1 MQDNI
6 NKLLLMRLKK
16 TKVPPIEYWRLF
28 ACRHNTA
35 TLPPHEK
42 WEKVWK
48 EFVKIYRS
56 DNVAIYFSGSS
67 KKQLNL
73 PAIKSYFRV
82 EWDKSR
88 RTGRESI
95 SALEEKWWGLAET
108 IMPNIRILRH
118 IKLPESGMHLDIFW
132 PEAMVALEVQGEQHW
147 RSTAVFGGA
156 KNFAKRQERDARK
169 RNICARLGI
178 KLVEISNCTPV
189 LRRLNEL
196 SGLLRKIQSTGSG

>member
-1 MQDNI
+1 MKDNI
-6 NKLLLMRLKK
+6 NKLLLTRLKK
-16 TKVPPIEYWRLF
+16 ANVPPIEFWRLF
-28 ACRHNTA
+28 ACRNNTA
-35 TLPPHEK
+35 ILPPNEK

-56 DNVAIYFSGSS
+56 DNVTIYFSGSS

-73 PAIKSYFRV
+73 PAIKAYFRV

-95 SALEEKWWGLAET
+95 SALEEKWWRLAGA
-108 IMPNIRILRH
+108 IMPKILMLRH

-132 PEAMVALEVQGEQHW
+132 PKAMVALEVQGEQHW

-178 KLVEISNCTPV
+178 KLIEISNCTPV

-196 SGLLRKIQSTGSG
+196 SGLLR

>member
-1 MQDNI
+1 MKDNI
-6 NKLLLMRLKK
+6 KKLLLTRLKK
-16 TKVPPIEYWRLF
+16 TKVPPIEFWRVI

-35 TLPPHEK
+35 TLPPREK
-42 WEKVWK
+42 WKKVWK
-48 EFVKIYRS
+48 EFVKIYWS
-56 DNVAIYFSGSS
+56 DKVTVYFSGSS

-73 PAIKSYFRV
+73 PAIKAYFRV

-95 SALEEKWWGLAET
+95 SVLEEKWWRLAST

-147 RSTAVFGGA
+147 RSTAAFGGA
-156 KNFAKRQERDARK
+156 EKFAKRQERDFRK

-178 KLVEISNCTPV
+178 KLVEISNYTPV
-189 LRRLNEL
+189 LSRLKEL
-196 SGLLRKIQSTGSG
+196 SGLLR